1 MKTCFYSKCNKAI
14 KEKVFTIDIFTQFNR
29 KNIQDRQIDTLIGL
43 SKGVLADGN
52 INQAEAEFL
61 MGWLVQ
67 NRQASDNPII
77 VNLLQKVSAMLEDGV
92 LDKEES
98 EELFGILR
106 KISGDQSVVGELA
119 KTSSL
124 PVNEPLPEINFEGA
138 AFLFTGTCAFGTRK
152 QCNEA
157 TQSLGGVIAKGV
169 NKNLNYLVLGTYV
182 TDSWVHETFGRK
194 IEKAVEYRD
203 SGVPIVILTEEHWA
217 LSGKLT

>member
-1 MKTCFYSKCNKAI
+1 M
-14 KEKVFTIDIFTQFNR
+14 DIFAKFNR

-52 INQAEAEFL
+52 VNQAEAEFL
-61 MGWLVQ
+61 MSWLVQ
-67 NRQASDNPII
+67 NRQSSDNPII
-77 VNLLQKVSAMLEDGV
+77 INLLQKVSAMLEDGV

-98 EELFGILR
+98 DELLAILR
-106 KISGDQSVVGELA
+106 KISGDSTEIGELA

-124 PVNEPLPEINFEGA
+124 PINEPLPEIVFEGTS
-138 AFLFTGTCAFGTRK
+138 FLFTGTCAFGSRK
-152 QCNEA
+152 QCHEA
-157 TQSLGGVIAKGV
+157 TESLGGAIAKGV

-182 TDSWVHETFGRK
+182 TDSWAHETFGRK

-217 LSGKLT
+217 LSGNLT